1 MQIVKPFLDPRT
13 ARKVKFVYSDD
24 AESMKILDSLFDKD
38 KVDAS
43 LADDDF
49 DLAEYA
55 KLMQSDDEKAA
66 ITWNLRGSG
75 GGADTPHPIPNLS
88 TLKLNT
94 VNSSSQY
101 TAPITTGWDL
111 RWFSPLQQRYATF
124 LTLSNT
130 NFLISIAKA
139 FNRKLKEFWQ
149 KEGSIFQIVF
159 YSYYP
164 KVIWTWGKATC
175 ATHDTI
181 YVFMC
186 C

>member
-1 MQIVKPFLDPRT
+1 MSWMQIVKPFLDPRT

-101 TAPITTGWDL
+101 TAPITTG
-111 RWFSPLQQRYATF
+111 
-124 LTLSNT
+124 
-130 NFLISIAKA
+130 
-139 FNRKLKEFWQ
+139 
-149 KEGSIFQIVF
+149 
-159 YSYYP
+159 
-164 KVIWTWGKATC
+164 
-175 ATHDTI
+175 
-181 YVFMC
+181 
-186 C
+186 

>member
-1 MQIVKPFLDPRT
+1 MENAVLNLPPGQEEMVWLVDFKGWTINKAVPIKTVQEIAYVLQNHYPERLSVGILYNPPHIFETFYTIVKPFLDPRT

-101 TAPITTGWDL
+101 TAPITTG
-111 RWFSPLQQRYATF
+111 
-124 LTLSNT
+124 
-130 NFLISIAKA
+130 
-139 FNRKLKEFWQ
+139 
-149 KEGSIFQIVF
+149 
-159 YSYYP
+159 
-164 KVIWTWGKATC
+164 
-175 ATHDTI
+175 
-181 YVFMC
+181 
-186 C
+186 